1 MKTKSIVILE
11 DNITTANYLNDML
24 LTLFPNEKP
33 VYFATISKAKKWLA
47 ENEPELALIDI
58 GLPDG
63 SGLNFLQEIKKR
75 NDSTFAIIVTS
86 FSDDEN
92 IFKALALG
100 ADGYILKESDQSI
113 MLHTL
118 SKIKNGEPPLSPAI
132 ALRMMK
138 HFRKD
143 IKDMAKLSPRETE
156 TLKLIAKGLT
166 VPEVANELGLSR
178 QTVAGYVKN
187 IYQKL
192 HVSSRAEA
200 TREAIKRG
208 YL

>member
-33 VYFATISKAKKWLA
+33 VSFANISKAKKWLA

-75 NDSTFAIIVTS
+75 NDSTSAIIVTS

-138 HFRKD
+138 HFRNDFEDKSV
-143 IKDMAKLSPRETE
+143 LSPRETE
-156 TLKLIAKGLT
+156 TLKLIAQGLT
-166 VPEVANELGLSR
+166 VPEVAHEFGLSP
-178 QTVAGYVKN
+178 QTVASYVKN
-187 IYQKL
+187 IYKKL
-192 HVSSRAEA
+192 HVTTRAGA

-208 YL
+208 YI